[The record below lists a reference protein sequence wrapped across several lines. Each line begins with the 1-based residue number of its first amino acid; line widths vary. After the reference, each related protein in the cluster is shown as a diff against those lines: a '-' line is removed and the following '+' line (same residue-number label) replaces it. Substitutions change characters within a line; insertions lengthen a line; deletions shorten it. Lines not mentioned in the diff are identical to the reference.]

1 MPRGK
6 GSRNQSDYKYKVTSG
21 DEVKYYVSQK
31 EIESE
36 YDLKRTAIYFMIHS
50 PERRKDHRGLT
61 IEKLTEPLPVYM
73 IVKHIDEDAIH
84 IKYQKLVY

>member
-21 DEVKYYVSQK
+21 DEVKYYISQK
-31 EIESE
+31 EIESN

-50 PERRKDHRGLT
+50 PDRRKDHRGLT
-61 IEKLTEPLPVYM
+61 IEKLTEPLPVYKV
-73 IVKHIDEDAIH
+73 IKDIDEDAIH
-84 IKYQKLVY
+84 IKYQKLIY